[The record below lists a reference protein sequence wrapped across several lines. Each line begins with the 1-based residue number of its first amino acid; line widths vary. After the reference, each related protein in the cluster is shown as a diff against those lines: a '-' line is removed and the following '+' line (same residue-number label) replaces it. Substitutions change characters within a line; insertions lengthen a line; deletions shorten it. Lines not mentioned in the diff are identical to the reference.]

1 MDLSVKFCNH
11 LSNYNSQGIT
21 CMLILSDV
29 LVFAMWS
36 SVKTNFNHKS
46 ISTRNVV
53 PESIFWKNTENNQ
66 IEK

>member
-1 MDLSVKFCNH
+1 MDRSVKFCNH
-11 LSNYNSQGIT
+11 LSNYNSQSIT
-21 CMLILSDV
+21 CMLILSDF

-36 SVKTNFNHKS
+36 SVKNNFNHKS
-46 ISTRNVV
+46 ISTRNVE